1 MTGTMHL
8 TVQPVLRR
16 RLLILAGLAFALWGS
31 WKVSVEEVPQKLVAE
46 RAAPSRRPASSK
58 PVAVAPSLPLEWPE
72 RESVRRA
79 VDDLFSL
86 PPPLPMGPPVPL
98 RPTSAVPALKL
109 KYVGRLDRGDNG
121 HVFLAD
127 AQDRVISAKVGEP
140 LADGWQLSAADAK
153 QLVFRHTASGQEQ
166 TMQIGTVQ

>member
-1 MTGTMHL
+1 MTGTMDL

-16 RLLILAGLAFALWGS
+16 RLLILAGLAFALWAS
-31 WKVSVEEVPQKLVAE
+31 WKVSVEEVPQKIVAE
-46 RAAPSRRPASSK
+46 RIAPSRKPASNK

-86 PPPLPMGPPVPL
+86 APPLPVGPPAPL
-98 RPTSAVPALKL
+98 QSSPTVPALKL

-121 HVFLAD
+121 HVFLTD
-127 AQDRVISAKVGEP
+127 AQDRVISTKVGEP

-153 QLVFRHTASGQEQ
+153 HLVFRHIASGQEQ